1 MGFNDTFVQWIKIFY
16 KNPWS
21 RGRANGH
28 CSEFFPLGR
37 GTHQGDSLSPSLFAL
52 SIEPLAELIRTN
64 PLIQGISD
72 EGKDQHK
79 LALFAD
85 DIILFLENP
94 TTSVPALLHS
104 LNEYSAVSGY
114 KVNTSKSKAMMITG
128 NWPSQLDEL
137 VSFRRSKQG
146 FRYLGVVLTPKTTQL
161 LSANYNKLMKEIN
174 NDLSR
179 WDVLPLSLFG
189 RIESVRMNIL
199 PRLLFLFHSLPV
211 PAPQSTFKLL
221 ETRISKGV
229 WQNRR
234 TRI

>member
-1 MGFNDTFVQWIKIFY
+1 MIHLFSGLKYSIKTLGLEVGQMGIAQNFSLWDAAHT
-16 KNPWS
+16 
-21 RGRANGH
+21 RETLCH
-28 CSEFFPLGR
+28 PLYS
-37 GTHQGDSLSPSLFAL
+37 HW
-52 SIEPLAELIRTN
+52 TN

-128 NWPSQLDEL
+128 IWPSQLDEL

-179 WDVLPLSLFG
+179 
-189 RIESVRMNIL
+189 
-199 PRLLFLFHSLPV
+199 
-211 PAPQSTFKLL
+211 
-221 ETRISKGV
+221 
-229 WQNRR
+229 
-234 TRI
+234 